1 MVKKIELDLK
11 ALDGLDEPVVKQAKR
26 LLGRARRLAD
36 DAAHSAKS
44 ALRERHLR
52 IGVTGLSQAGKT
64 IFMASL
70 IKNLEAYA
78 RGADTLP
85 TFTRNGKSGAIQRIE
100 IKPIPSEDIPYFPHD
115 DIYRRLAD
123 GREAWPER
131 TTDVAG
137 VNMVLHPKSSL
148 SGRLNVEIF
157 DYPGEWLV
165 DRTMLTPG
173 LTYVE
178 WSKTILERLSPFSEL
193 PEWVEFDGYLQSLDW
208 SSSAGVE
215 EAAREAHRRY
225 KALMIACR
233 DQVGLRFLQPGRF
246 LCPGPRGELPMHW
259 FAPTLVTEEPERP
272 GADSLYRTMERRFD
286 AYVRNA
292 REFFDR
298 YFGRIDR
305 QIVLVDVLAALSE
318 GRVVYEDTRAAV
330 NEIAATFEPQS
341 WLGRMMSWKSVPK
354 ATFVA
359 TKADYLHQDEIG
371 NMVVQLGVMVA
382 GGLDNLL
389 ERRFTEKPRAIAA
402 LWCSRDDSLDGRPG
416 VAFRNVRTG
425 GQTLF
430 RFGQIPGEVPSDDFW
445 TRDGGIFTMP
455 RMEPPRLD
463 PDGDA
468 GMPHRGLDAVL
479 FDVLGDQI

>member
-1 MVKKIELDLK
+1 MVKKLDLDLK
-11 ALDGLDEPVVKQAKR
+11 VLDGLEEPVVKQAR
-26 LLGRARRLAD
+26 RWMGRARRMAD
-36 DAAHSAKS
+36 DATHSART
-44 ALRERHLR
+44 ALREKHLR

-64 IFMASL
+64 IFMTSM
-70 IKNLEAYA
+70 IKNLEAYV

-85 TFTRNGKSGAIQRIE
+85 AFTRNGKSGAIQRIE
-100 IKPIPSEDIPYFPHD
+100 IKPIPSEDIPYFPYDEIH
-115 DIYRRLAD
+115 RRLAS

-137 VNMVLHPKSSL
+137 VNLVLHPKSSL

-165 DRTMLTPG
+165 DRTMLDPD
-173 LTYVE
+173 LTYVT
-178 WSKTILERLSPFSEL
+178 WSQQILDRLSPYSEL
-193 PEWVEFDGYLQSLDW
+193 EEWIAFQDYLTSLDW
-208 SSSAGVE
+208 NSSAGVE

-225 KALMIACR
+225 KALLFACR
-233 DQVGLRFLQPGRF
+233 DKVGLRFLQPGRF

-259 FAPTLVTEEPERP
+259 FAPTLVTEVPDRP
-272 GADSLYRTMERRFD
+272 TADSLYRTMERRFD
-286 AYVRNA
+286 AYVRNV
-292 REFFDR
+292 RDFFER

-318 GRVVYEDTRAAV
+318 GKVVYNDTRDAV
-330 NEIAATFEPQS
+330 NEIAATFEPQG
-341 WLGRMMSWKSVPK
+341 WLGRLLSWSSVPK

-382 GGLDNLL
+382 GGLDSML
-389 ERRFTEKPRAIAA
+389 ERRFTEKPRAVAA

-430 RFGQIPGEVPSDDFW
+430 RFGQIPGEVPSDEFW

-463 PDGDA
+463 PDSES

-479 FDVLGDQI
+479 FDVLGDQL